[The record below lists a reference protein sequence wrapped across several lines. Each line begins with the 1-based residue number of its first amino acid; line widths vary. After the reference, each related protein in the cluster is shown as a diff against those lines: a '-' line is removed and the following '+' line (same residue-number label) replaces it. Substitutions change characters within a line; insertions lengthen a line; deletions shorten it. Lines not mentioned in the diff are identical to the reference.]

1 MIDSSLFLAGSVS
14 AGVSNSANAE
24 IERQREE
31 LLDALTVFKIPQLY
45 SKMIAANV
53 TEDVLWDLSDKM
65 LDDCELNDVEKLR
78 YIRAKKTGK

>member
-45 SKMIAANV
+45 SKMIVANV

-65 LDDCELNDVEKLR
+65 LDDCDLNDVEKLR
-78 YIRAKKTGK
+78 YDRAKKTGN